1 MGHRIAAVTRV
12 VRRWWLLAAIL
23 GHASLAI
30 GYLTAMPAFNWPDEP
45 AHLNYI
51 RSIASGRGL
60 PEMAPDA
67 WARESLDRLKS
78 SHFEGVDLS
87 DPEITQM
94 TYEAHQPPLFY
105 VLAALLLRLTGSV
118 TAVRFFNL
126 LLSCIVVA
134 ITPAIV
140 RSLWPEDRWFAP
152 AAAGL
157 LALHPMRC
165 FMAVSIGNDPAAEL
179 AGAVLLLVLAR
190 RGHPLWVG
198 VVTGVG
204 LLIKAVFLLAIP
216 LYAGWLWIVKDKPPR
231 LRPWV
236 VASATALLIAA
247 PWLIRNILH
256 YGGADAMAIG
266 AGALGFDELRPRL
279 TPTGE
284 TGLLPFLWLC
294 FQSWWGTFGWME
306 MLPDPRA
313 LTVYLALSIVAGVG
327 LVKRLVDR
335 NRPGSLWQDEDRFLV
350 WLAGGHLLLLAA
362 LVVYG
367 RFDFQAQG
375 RYLLVLSPGSAI
387 LCAVGLSTALG
398 RWFPVGSLVSALAL
412 LWVNLLNIRHVI
424 PWYLGH

>member
-1 MGHRIAAVTRV
+1 
-12 VRRWWLLAAIL
+12 
-23 GHASLAI
+23 
-30 GYLTAMPAFNWPDEP
+30 
-45 AHLNYI
+45 
-51 RSIASGRGL
+51 
-60 PEMAPDA
+60 
-67 WARESLDRLKS
+67 
-78 SHFEGVDLS
+78 
-87 DPEITQM
+87 
-94 TYEAHQPPLFY
+94 
-105 VLAALLLRLTGSV
+105 
-118 TAVRFFNL
+118 
-126 LLSCIVVA
+126 
-134 ITPAIV
+134 
-140 RSLWPEDRWFAP
+140 
-152 AAAGL
+152 
-157 LALHPMRC
+157 
-165 FMAVSIGNDPAAEL
+165 MAVSIGNDPAAEL

-247 PWLIRNILH
+247 PWLIRNVLH
-256 YGGADAMAIG
+256 YGGADAMAIS

-279 TPTGE
+279 APTGE
-284 TGLLPFLWLC
+284 AGLLPFLWLC

-313 LTVYLALSIVAGVG
+313 LTIYLALSIGAGVG

-335 NRPGSLWQDEDRFLV
+335 NRPGSLRQDADCFLM

-387 LCAVGLSTALG
+387 LCAVGLATVFG
-398 RWFPVGSLVSALAL
+398 RWFPVGGLVSALAL

-424 PWYLGH
+424 PWYLGR